1 MDKYERIESIAASLK
16 ASGGTEEQ
24 LEEVEEMMTPPE
36 KEAVKKI
43 QLKLDKLNKAQS
55 QADET
60 LFVLRLYLFYLSK
73 I

>member
-1 MDKYERIESIAASLK
+1 
-16 ASGGTEEQ
+16 
-24 LEEVEEMMTPPE
+24 MMTPPE